1 MSVARDREPVATK
14 DIVDIINMFPG
25 GSLVSIEWI
34 SRQEHFDPDMRGIE
48 LDEPE
53 AAVLLDPIP
62 EMAFTSFEGRWVV
75 PFQCVHQGRVCVTTS
90 FRLKR
95 LDN

>member
-1 MSVARDREPVATK
+1 MRVVHDKGPAAIK
-14 DIVDIINMFPG
+14 DISDIVKLFPN

-34 SRQEHFDPDMRGIE
+34 SHQEHFDPDMRGIE

-90 FRLKR
+90 FRLK
-95 LDN
+95 LLNN